1 MPESNSKNKRKK
13 RVRLVSLRTRTLQIT
28 LLGALVLSTV
38 TFVVG
43 IMLYT
48 QVLLEQYETKAFM
61 LAQGAENRISESAD
75 APQQN
80 YTGGTDQSDI
90 ESCVFIYEGS
100 KYRRYD

>member
-43 IMLYT
+43 LMLY
-48 QVLLEQYETKAFM
+48 
-61 LAQGAENRISESAD
+61 AQELHGYGLFLSH
-75 APQQN
+75 
-80 YTGGTDQSDI
+80 
-90 ESCVFIYEGS
+90 
-100 KYRRYD
+100 